1 MGVDYCLVL
10 FARDWCG
17 VTNTAIRLPHC
28 VHFRVELGKQLA
40 KIIQP
45 ELKGPEPVASHDS
58 STNGLINFIKTH
70 RK

>member
-1 MGVDYCLVL
+1 MGDDYYLVV
-10 FARDWCG
+10 FAQDWCG
-17 VTNTAIRLPHC
+17 VTNTAMYLPHC
-28 VHFRVELGKQLA
+28 VPFRVELGKQLA

-58 STNGLINFIKTH
+58 STNGLITFIKTH